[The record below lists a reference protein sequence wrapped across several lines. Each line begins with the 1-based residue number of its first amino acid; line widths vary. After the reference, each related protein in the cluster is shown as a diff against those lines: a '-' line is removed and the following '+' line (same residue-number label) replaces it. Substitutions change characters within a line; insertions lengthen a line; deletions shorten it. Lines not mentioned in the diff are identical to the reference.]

1 MPPAISFRPIEAGD
15 FEFLYLVYASTRSDI
30 EQVQWPEELKQ
41 QFLRMQF
48 LAQHTHYQQH
58 YEKAQFQI
66 VLQDNRPVGR
76 LYVDHRPDELRIID
90 IALLPEHRRQGIGR
104 SIMADLLAEAT
115 RQGKPVRIHVERFNP
130 ALALYERLGFQKIG
144 DTGVYFLMES
154 QVVQPANQELPD
166 VGCASDHKMV
176 S

>member
-30 EQVQWPEELKQ
+30 EQVQWSEEQKQ

-48 LAQHTHYQQH
+48 QAQHTHYQQH
-58 YEKAQFQI
+58 FENARFQI
-66 VLQDNRPVGR
+66 VLRDDQPIGR
-76 LYVDHRPDELRIID
+76 LYVDDRPDELRIID

-104 SIMADLLAEAT
+104 SILTDLLAEAT

-130 ALALYERLGFQKIG
+130 ALALYERMGFQKIG
-144 DTGVYFLMES
+144 DTGVHLLMEA
-154 QVVQPANQELPD
+154 QVGLPAKFE
-166 VGCASDHKMV
+166 
-176 S
+176 

>member
-1 MPPAISFRPIEAGD
+1 MPPAITFRPIEAGD

-30 EQVQWPEELKQ
+30 EQVQWPEEQKQ

-48 LAQHTHYQQH
+48 QAQHTHYQRH
-58 YEKAQFQI
+58 FANARFQI
-66 VLQDNRPVGR
+66 VLRDNRPVGR

-104 SIMADLLAEAT
+104 SILADLLAEAS

-130 ALALYERLGFQKIG
+130 ALALYERLGFQVIG
-144 DTGVYFLMES
+144 DTGIHFLMES
-154 QVVQPANQELPD
+154 QVVQPANVELPG
-166 VGCASDHKMV
+166 VVCGSDPG
-176 S
+176 